1 MVLLVP
7 LLISAGVVSSE
18 RGGDVSV
25 RGEWLDYPQFGPG
38 LTLTR
43 LTHGLVSAD

>member
-25 RGEWLDYPQFGPG
+25 WGEGLDYPQFGPG
-38 LTLTR
+38 LGAA